1 MELSARD
8 ALTPREKAAVLMITL
23 GKNYAAKLYQYLTD
37 EEIEQLTLS
46 ITSVRRVEPEVKEE
60 VIAEFY
66 EICMAQKFISEGG
79 IDYAKE
85 ILDKAFGS
93 ERASDLIARLSSALR
108 VRPFDF
114 VRRAESSQVFNFLQ
128 NEHPQTIAL
137 ILSYLEPD
145 QAAVVLASLSLEKQ
159 TSVIA
164 RIANMGATS
173 AEYVKEAERVLEQKF
188 SSMSMGNQTL
198 VGGVDSLVEILNC
211 VDRGTE
217 RHLLESLEQ
226 TDAELAE
233 EIKNRM
239 FVFEDMIKLGNQA
252 IQRVLR
258 EIDNRDL
265 AVALKGAGAE
275 GEVAKIIFSNVS
287 KRLQE
292 MIKEDI
298 EFMGPIRVRDVE
310 EAQQK
315 IVNVIRRLD
324 EAGEIIISRKSEDEL
339 IV

>member
-1 MELSARD
+1 MAAYDNLS
-8 ALTPREKAAVLMITL
+8 PKEKAAILMITI
-23 GKNYAAKLYQYLTD
+23 GKNYAAKLYKYLSE

-46 ITSVRRVEPEVKEE
+46 ITSVRKVDPDIKDK
-60 VIAEFY
+60 VIDEFY

-79 IDYAKE
+79 IEYAKD
-85 ILDKAFGS
+85 ILDKAFGAD
-93 ERASDLIARLSSALR
+93 RAMELITRLSSALR

-114 VRRAESSQVFNFLQ
+114 IRRADSSQVYNFLQ

-137 ILSYLEPD
+137 ILSYLEPS
-145 QAAVVLASLSLEKQ
+145 QSANVLSSLPLDKQ
-159 TSVIA
+159 TSVTA

-173 AEYVKEAERVLEQKF
+173 AEYVKEAERVLEHKF
-188 SSMSMGNQTL
+188 SSMAMGHQTL
-198 VGGVDSLVEILNC
+198 VGGIDSLVEILNY

-239 FVFEDMIKLGNQA
+239 FVFEDIITLGNQA
-252 IQRVLR
+252 VQRVLR

-265 AVALKGAGAE
+265 AIALKGATK
-275 GEVAKIIFSNVS
+275 EVSKVIYDNIS
-287 KRLQE
+287 KRLAE

-298 EFMGPIRVRDVE
+298 EFMGPVRVRDVE

-315 IVNVIRRLD
+315 IVNIIRRLED
-324 EAGEIIISRKSEDEL
+324 AGEIIISRKQEDEL
-339 IV
+339 ID

>member
-1 MELSARD
+1 MLRKTI
-8 ALTPREKAAVLMITL
+8 TPKEKAAILMITL
-23 GKNYAAKLYQYLTD
+23 GKDYAAKLYKYLSE

-46 ITSVRRVEPEVKEE
+46 ITSIRRVDPEEKDLV
-60 VIAEFY
+60 VGEFF

-79 IDYAKE
+79 IDYARD
-85 ILDKAFGS
+85 ILDKAFGKN
-93 ERASDLIARLSSALR
+93 RANDLITRLSSTLR

-114 VRRAESSQVFNFLQ
+114 IRRMEGAQIVNFIQ

-137 ILSYLEPD
+137 IMSYLEPE
-145 QAAVVLASLSLEKQ
+145 QAAYVLSSLSLENQ
-159 TSVIA
+159 TSIIA
-164 RIANMGATS
+164 RIANMGSS
-173 AEYVKEAERVLEQKF
+173 APEYIKEAERILERRL
-188 SSMSMGNQTL
+188 SAISLGEQTL
-198 VGGVDSLVEILNC
+198 VGGIDSLVNILNS

-217 RHLLESLEQ
+217 KSVLESLEEQ
-226 TDAELAE
+226 DADLAK
-233 EIKNRM
+233 EIRNRL
-239 FVFEDMIKLGNQA
+239 FVFEDIVKLGSQA

-258 EIDNRDL
+258 EIDNHDL
-265 AVALKGAGAE
+265 AIALKGTTDD
-275 GEVAKIIFSNVS
+275 VANIIYDNIS

-298 EFMGPIRVRDVE
+298 EFMGPVRVRDVE

-324 EAGEIIISRKSEDEL
+324 DAGEIIILRKQEDDL

>member
-1 MELSARD
+1 MTFENMS
-8 ALTPREKAAVLMITL
+8 PKEKAAILMITL
-23 GKNYAAKLYQYLTD
+23 GKNHAAKLYQHLT
-37 EEIEQLTLS
+37 EEEVEQLTLS
-46 ITSVRRVEPEVKEE
+46 ITSVRKVDPEIKES
-60 VIAEFY
+60 VINEFY

-85 ILDKAFGS
+85 ILDRAFG
-93 ERASDLIARLSSALR
+93 EDRASELITRLSSALR

-114 VRRAESSQVFNFLQ
+114 VRRADSTQIYNFLQ

-137 ILSYLEPD
+137 ILSYLEPE
-145 QAAVVLASLSLEKQ
+145 QSASVLSSLPLEKQ

-173 AEYVKEAERVLEQKF
+173 AEYVKEAERVLEHKF
-188 SSMSMGNQTL
+188 SSMIMGHQTL
-198 VGGVDSLVEILNC
+198 VGGVDSLVEILNF

-217 RHLLESLEQ
+217 RHLLESLET

-239 FVFEDMIKLGNQA
+239 FVFEDIIKLGNQA

-265 AVALKGAGAE
+265 AVALKGAAAE
-275 GEVAKIIFSNVS
+275 VSKVIYDNVS
-287 KRLQE
+287 KRLAE

-298 EFMGPIRVRDVE
+298 EFMGPVRVRDVE

-324 EAGEIIISRKSEDEL
+324 DAGEIIISRKQEDEL
-339 IV
+339 IG

>member
-1 MELSARD
+1 MAAYDNMS
-8 ALTPREKAAVLMITL
+8 PKEKAAILMITI
-23 GKNYAAKLYQYLTD
+23 GKNYAAKLYKFLSE

-46 ITSVRRVEPEVKEE
+46 ITSVRKVDPDIKDK
-60 VIAEFY
+60 VINEFY

-79 IDYAKE
+79 IEYAKD
-85 ILDKAFGS
+85 ILDRAFGS
-93 ERASDLIARLSSALR
+93 DRAMELITRLSSALR

-114 VRRAESSQVFNFLQ
+114 IRRADSAQVYNFLQ

-137 ILSYLEPD
+137 ILSYLEPS
-145 QAAVVLASLSLEKQ
+145 QSASVLSSLPLDKQ
-159 TSVIA
+159 TSVTA

-173 AEYVKEAERVLEQKF
+173 AEYVKEAERVLEHKF
-188 SSMSMGNQTL
+188 SSMAMGHQTL
-198 VGGVDSLVEILNC
+198 VGGIDSLVEILNY

-239 FVFEDMIKLGNQA
+239 FVFEDIITLGNQA
-252 IQRVLR
+252 VQRVLR

-265 AVALKGAGAE
+265 AIALKGATK
-275 GEVAKIIFSNVS
+275 EVSKVIYDNIS
-287 KRLQE
+287 KRLAE

-298 EFMGPIRVRDVE
+298 EFMGPVRVRDVE

-315 IVNVIRRLD
+315 IVNVIRRLED
-324 EAGEIIISRKSEDEL
+324 AGEIIISRKQEDEL
-339 IV
+339 ID